1 MPPKKLSISRIRAES
16 RVRSDDPDLNRSS
29 SRRTNASAS
38 RSRPSQRYRSVAS
51 SSPSSSSTSARGAR
65 SNANITKRSRRPPQ
79 PKTSARILHILD
91 DDIEET
97 RIQNLFAPD
106 SRTQRQNVSYRP
118 LTLTQ
123 QARRDGAAFRIP
135 SLGSMCC
142 SVVASCFDALLP
154 SREQFDAAAGTNAS
168 SSKTFRNSHTSNQS
182 PTTRKRS
189 RARAFGA
196 APDSDEDQQDYV
208 PSDDDGSGPKT
219 SSRSRRSRR
228 DTSATKPTASGSSQ
242 LLAGWT
248 TSELHYLTRK
258 TSEQLRLL
266 SPAASFL
273 LFKALVEQAPQHLS
287 KHVVSTYFLPP
298 ILNPSSSGTANT
310 AARTHVWLP
319 ASIPLLSHDKAAA
332 SNLVSHLTSAL
343 SSARQHRPS
352 VLSQATAEEM
362 PLAALPSRLVL
373 TQPASF
379 ALRSLQLHGL
389 TRLQDVTIARF
400 FEAAMASASS
410 SSSATTDAILRLETI
425 SLRGCI
431 AVSDR
436 TVTAICRSTGSTLRY
451 LNLDFTDVSAD
462 SVAMIM
468 MLAPN
473 LETLKLGYNDN
484 LSDKTLQV
492 ALQAPY
498 SGSLPFSKLTNLR
511 LRRCSQVGDVGVAC
525 FLKYAY
531 KTLEVLDISGTSVG
545 GTNPHNPD
553 FNILLMS
560 FFPSGLPE
568 SPLSEASGRINQ
580 SYLPLRKL
588 NLLDT
593 NLDYDSLIKIVER
606 APNMDTLLLRQM
618 PSRTTH
624 DGMIRLLE
632 KLTASSQAA
641 HWQSRPW
648 KRLHLRILDV
658 GDEFANLF
666 PRLLAIFPR
675 LHVDSLKSSQSQTS
689 FFYDVPD
696 RLEPSTTIVQH
707 LKLPDARLS
716 EHAWQFLPL
725 ITSLHTLDLSNTA
738 VPESIVASTIEA
750 NPFLELID
758 LSHCKQMRISTR
770 RNAFSL
776 VSSESS
782 E

>member
-1 MPPKKLSISRIRAES
+1 MPPKKLSISRIRADS

-38 RSRPSQRYRSVAS
+38 SSRPSQRFRPTSSFAS
-51 SSPSSSSTSARGAR
+51 SSSSPSARGAR
-65 SNANITKRSRRPPQ
+65 SNATIAKRSRRPPQ
-79 PKTSARILHILD
+79 PKTSARILHVLD

-97 RIQNLFAPD
+97 RVQNLFAPD

-142 SVVASCFDALLP
+142 SVIASCFDALLP
-154 SREQFDAAAGTNAS
+154 SREQFDAATIPSTS
-168 SSKTFRNSHTSNQS
+168 SGKIIRNSHTSKKS
-182 PTTRKRS
+182 SATRKRS

-196 APDSDEDQQDYV
+196 APDSDEDQQDYI
-208 PSDDDGSGPKT
+208 PSDDDISAPKT
-219 SSRSRRSRR
+219 SSRSTRSRR
-228 DTSATKPTASGSSQ
+228 DTSEIKSTSNTASGSSQ

-258 TSEQLRLL
+258 TSEQLKRL

-273 LFKALVEQAPQHLS
+273 LFKALVEQSPQYLT
-287 KHVVSTYFLPP
+287 KYVVSTYFLPP
-298 ILNPSSSGTANT
+298 ILNPSSNGAVNT

-319 ASIPLLSHDKAAA
+319 ASIPLLSHDKSAA

-343 SSARQHRPS
+343 SSARKHHPS

-373 TQPASF
+373 AQPASF

-389 TRLQDVTIARF
+389 TRLQDASIARF
-400 FEAAMASASS
+400 FEAALPSATASS
-410 SSSATTDAILRLETI
+410 SASNDTILRLETV

-436 TVTAICRSTGSTLRY
+436 TVSAMCRSTGSTLRY

-462 SVAMIM
+462 SVTMIM
-468 MLAPN
+468 MLVPN

-498 SGSLPFSKLTNLR
+498 SGSLPFSKLANLR
-511 LRRCSQVGDVGVAC
+511 LRQCSQVGDVGVAC

-545 GTNPHNPD
+545 GTHPHNSD

-560 FFPSGLPE
+560 FFPSGLPGL
-568 SPLSEASGRINQ
+568 SLSEPKGRIDLSPTN
-580 SYLPLRKL
+580 LPLRKL

-593 NLDYDSLIKIVER
+593 NLDYDSLIKIVDR

-618 PSRTTH
+618 PSRTTY
-624 DGMIRLLE
+624 DGMIHLLE
-632 KLTASSQAA
+632 KLTSLSQAA
-641 HWQSRPW
+641 NWLSRPW

-658 GDEFANLF
+658 GDEFADLF

-675 LHVDSLKSSQSQTS
+675 LHVESLKSSQSQTS

-696 RLEPSTTIVQH
+696 RLEPSTAIVQH

-738 VPESIVASTIEA
+738 VPGTFDASEVTSFPSINDDIG
-750 NPFLELID
+750 
-758 LSHCKQMRISTR
+758 
-770 RNAFSL
+770 
-776 VSSESS
+776 
-782 E
+782 